1 MNGEKISP
9 IFFIFCE
16 KMSICSL
23 QEVIHCVLTAKII
36 RQRKENR
43 MDDYLKEALEIV
55 KAQASVRNMAEEE
68 ITSMVRKVAEGIRSL
83 SDGVAVVDEGTAPV
97 VTEPK
102 KAIKEKS
109 VSCLECGK
117 VFKIITKK
125 HLATHGL
132 TADEYRAKH
141 GYKKGTPLVSKSLQ
155 RERRAKMKDMKL
167 WEKRKKS
174 GK

>member
-1 MNGEKISP
+1 
-9 IFFIFCE
+9 
-16 KMSICSL
+16 
-23 QEVIHCVLTAKII
+23 
-36 RQRKENR
+36 
-43 MDDYLKEALEIV
+43 MDDSLKEALEIV
-55 KAQASVRNMAEEE
+55 KAQASVRNMTEEE
-68 ITSMVRKVAEGIRSL
+68 ITSMVKKVAEGIRSL
-83 SDGVAVVDEGTAPV
+83 SDGTAMTEEGAIMPAV
-97 VTEPK
+97 EPK

-117 VFKIITKK
+117 VFKILTKK

-132 TADEYRAKH
+132 TADEYRAKY

-167 WEKRKKS
+167 WEKRKKK